1 MWYNTPYVKPLFT
14 FSFRI
19 INIMPRVSKAI
30 LPPLKLVNETIAQRI
45 TCIRKQRGYTQKEL
59 ANKIGIERHLI
70 SDYERGKI
78 RLYDEMV
85 ARFAIALGISTDDLL
100 GLKES
105 NHIIKD
111 VPSLRIIKRVKRIEK
126 LPLSKQKS
134 LLQIIDGFL
143 KSEGK

>member
-1 MWYNTPYVKPLFT
+1 
-14 FSFRI
+14 
-19 INIMPRVSKAI
+19 MPRVSKAI
-30 LPPLKLVNETIAQRI
+30 LPPLKLGNETIGQRI
-45 TCIRKQRGYTQKEL
+45 ACIRKQRGYTQKEL

-85 ARFAIALGISTDDLL
+85 TRFAVALGISTDDLL
-100 GLKES
+100 GLKAGR
-105 NHIIKD
+105 HIIKD

>member
-1 MWYNTPYVKPLFT
+1 
-14 FSFRI
+14 
-19 INIMPRVSKAI
+19 
-30 LPPLKLVNETIAQRI
+30 
-45 TCIRKQRGYTQKEL
+45 L

-100 GLKES
+100 GLKEGS
-105 NHIIKD
+105 HIIKD